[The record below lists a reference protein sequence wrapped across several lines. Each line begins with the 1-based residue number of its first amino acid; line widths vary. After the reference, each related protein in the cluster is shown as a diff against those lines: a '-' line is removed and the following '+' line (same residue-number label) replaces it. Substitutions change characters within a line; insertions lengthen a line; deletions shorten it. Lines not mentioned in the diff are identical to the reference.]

1 MRLVRYRKGAEGAA
15 LGVLEGEGVVP
26 IAALLPD
33 APRDMKA
40 LIAAWPQIGPKL
52 ASAKGKA
59 IPLAEVTLLAPVAAP
74 EKVMAIGMNYAEH
87 AQEAADHGVA
97 IPKDQVWFCKLVS
110 SLNAPF
116 GDVDAAAVV
125 ERLDYEVELVVIIG
139 KGGRNI
145 SEAEAPGAV
154 FGYAVGNDVS
164 ARDWQMK
171 TAQWVLG
178 KSFDTHGPFGPAIV
192 TADEVGDPHAL
203 GIRSFVNG
211 EQRQSSN
218 TKHLIFNIWAQIVEL
233 SKVMTLKP
241 GDLIFTGTPA
251 GVGMAMKPPAF
262 LKPGDVVRCEID
274 RLGAI
279 ENRVVADARPVE

>member
-15 LGVLEGEGVVP
+15 LGLLEGDGVVP
-26 IAALLPD
+26 VAAILPE
-33 APRDMKA
+33 APKDMKA
-40 LIAAWPQIGPKL
+40 LIAAWPEIGPKL
-52 ASAKGKA
+52 ANAKGKP
-59 IPLAEVTLLAPVAAP
+59 IPLTEVTLLAPVAAP
-74 EKVMAIGMNYAEH
+74 EKVLAIGMNYAEH
-87 AQEAADHGVA
+87 AQEAVDQGIAV
-97 IPKDQVWFCKLVS
+97 PKDQVWFSKLVS

-116 GDVDAAAVV
+116 GDIDAAAVV
-125 ERLDYEVELVVIIG
+125 EKLDYEVELVVVVG

-145 SEAEAPGAV
+145 SEADAPAAV

-192 TADEVGDPHAL
+192 TADEVGDPHTL
-203 GIRSFVNG
+203 GIRCFVNG
-211 EQRQSSN
+211 EMRQNSN
-218 TKHLIFNIWAQIVEL
+218 TRHLIFNIWAQIAEL

-241 GDLIFTGTPA
+241 GDLIFTGTPS
-251 GVGMAMKPPAF
+251 GIGNAMKPPRL
-262 LKPGDVVRCEID
+262 LKHGDLVRCEID

-279 ENRVVADARPVE
+279 ENRVLAGAVPVE